1 MNMHPS
7 QLENSGRAE
16 IHAFAEKVAA
26 ALEKVGCAVRL
37 EYSGSAFGASVYL
50 DVIDPLGSP
59 LSKQVRVS
67 GHRKSGWQSS
77 LVIDINSDA
86 ALVELIAAI
95 NARCTPEK
103 QAWMQEVLAR
113 QQAREEAEEAAWLQR
128 QIEKEANAL
137 ARADAKAATGEKLS
151 RLESNAVKARAAGCL
166 VRDGGK
172 IYW

>member
-7 QLENSGRAE
+7 QIENSGRAE

-26 ALEKVGCAVRL
+26 ALERIGCAVRL

-50 DVIDPLGSP
+50 DVIDPLGFP

-103 QAWMQEVLAR
+103 QAWMQAVL
-113 QQAREEAEEAAWLQR
+113 AREEAEEAAWLQR

>member
-50 DVIDPLGSP
+50 DVIDPLGFP
-59 LSKQVRVS
+59 LHKQVRVS

-77 LVIDINSDA
+77 LVVDISSDA
-86 ALVELIAAI
+86 ALAELIAAI
-95 NARCTPEK
+95 QARCTPEK
-103 QAWMQEVLAR
+103 QAWVNEMQAR
-113 QQAREEAEEAAWLQR
+113 QQAEEAAWLQR
-128 QIEKEANAL
+128 QIAKEANAL